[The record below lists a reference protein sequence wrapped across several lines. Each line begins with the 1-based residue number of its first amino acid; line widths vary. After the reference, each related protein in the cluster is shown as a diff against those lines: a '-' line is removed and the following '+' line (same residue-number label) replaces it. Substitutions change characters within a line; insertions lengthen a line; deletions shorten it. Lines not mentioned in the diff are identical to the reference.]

1 MATAQHQRPLES
13 GVHRDL
19 EGRLNYADYLCLD
32 RLLSAQNPLASCAWI
47 HVRHILSVL
56 QCAAVGKV
64 SGDAGRA
71 EGVITDRR
79 VNAGSMVA
87 RPALA
92 VKSLDCTNDPHQ
104 GR

>member
-1 MATAQHQRPLES
+1 MSEP
-13 GVHRDL
+13 
-19 EGRLNYADYLCLD
+19 
-32 RLLSAQNPLASCAWI
+32 NPLHLVLHEPLLRPVIELGRAWI